1 VKARIAVIAALA
13 IGISGCGSAAPSQ
26 LATGTPTP
34 ASRQSV
40 LPFTGL
46 EGPHHVAVDAAGSV
60 YVDDT
65 HTFKDDNGFP
75 DATTR
80 LLELAAG
87 SNTQTELPF
96 TRSDLVVDPAGTA
109 YVFDYENDRMVKL
122 ANGSGAQTEVG
133 VPSLGLH
140 GRVVAVDTAG
150 NLYDVEGGGVDTGGG
165 CCVPVQ
171 VVKLAAGTNTRTVL
185 PFTGLFGPDNAA
197 VDAAGD
203 VFIVDDNRV
212 LKLAAGSNAQVVLPF
227 TGLKGIVDVAVEK
240 TGNVYVTDAGTDRVV
255 ELAAGSTTQTVV
267 PIAGLYHPIGVGVD
281 TSGNV
286 YVVDGGNMR
295 VVKLAAA

>member
-1 VKARIAVIAALA
+1 MKARIAVIAALA

-26 LATGTPTP
+26 HATGTPTP

-46 EGPHHVAVDAAGSV
+46 EGPHHVAVDAAGSL
-60 YVDDT
+60 YIDDT

-75 DATTR
+75 DARTR

-87 SNTQTELPF
+87 TNTQTELPF

-122 ANGSGAQTEVG
+122 ANGSGAQTEVA

-171 VVKLAAGTNTRTVL
+171 VVKLAA
-185 PFTGLFGPDNAA
+185 
-197 VDAAGD
+197 
-203 VFIVDDNRV
+203 
-212 LKLAAGSNAQVVLPF
+212 
-227 TGLKGIVDVAVEK
+227 E
-240 TGNVYVTDAGTDRVV
+240 
-255 ELAAGSTTQTVV
+255 STTQTVV
-267 PIAGLYHPIGVGVD
+267 PIAGLHHPIGVGVD
-281 TSGNV
+281 TSGTV
-286 YVVDGGNMR
+286 YVVHGGNNR

>member
-1 VKARIAVIAALA
+1 MKARIAVIAALVPLA
-13 IGISGCGSAAPSQ
+13 MGISGCGSTAPAQ
-26 LATGTPTP
+26 HATGTPTP
-34 ASRQSV
+34 PSRQSV

-46 EGPHHVAVDAAGSV
+46 EGPHDVSVDAAGSV

-65 HTFKDDNGFP
+65 HTFKDDKGFP
-75 DATTR
+75 DATNR

-96 TRSDLVVDPAGTA
+96 TRSDLIVDPAGTA
-109 YVFDYENDRMVKL
+109 YVFDYRNDRIVKL
-122 ANGSGAQTEVG
+122 ANGSGAQTEVA
-133 VPSLGLH
+133 VPGLGLH

-150 NLYDVEGGGVDTGGG
+150 NLYDVDGGGVDAGGG

-185 PFTGLFGPDNAA
+185 QFTGLFGPDNAT

-212 LKLAAGSNAQVVLPF
+212 LK
-227 TGLKGIVDVAVEK
+227 
-240 TGNVYVTDAGTDRVV
+240 
-255 ELAAGSTTQTVV
+255 LAAGSTTQTVV

-286 YVVDGGNMR
+286 YVVDGGNKR